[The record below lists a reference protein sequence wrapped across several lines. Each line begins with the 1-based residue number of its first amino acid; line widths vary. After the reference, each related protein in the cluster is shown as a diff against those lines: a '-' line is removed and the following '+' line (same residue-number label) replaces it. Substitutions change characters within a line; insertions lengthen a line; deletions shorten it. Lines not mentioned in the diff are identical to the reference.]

1 MSRSTSSSSIW
12 GTEGSRGR
20 IQMVQGWN
28 ISRIIQPAEHVV
40 LCVRQ
45 FYWELSFRLKF
56 SRLEIIAR
64 PPLKKF
70 HVNTLCIAS
79 STSLA
84 LELLLQYEYK
94 NGIILDSLFFWDQN
108 RTISISER
116 RSRCFKSST
125 QDIHPGSVIS
135 DLGLTS

>member
-1 MSRSTSSSSIW
+1 
-12 GTEGSRGR
+12 
-20 IQMVQGWN
+20 MVQGWN
-28 ISRIIQPAEHVV
+28 ISRIIQPTEHVV

-94 NGIILDSLFFWDQN
+94 NGIILDSLFFGTKTGQFLFL
-108 RTISISER
+108 RG
-116 RSRCFKSST
+116 SST

-135 DLGLTS
+135 YLG